1 MRKLSISAD
10 WVGSLLLVL
19 LALNRGIYAYIKYTR
34 DDLVYSGSVI
44 VVEDHWLESILP
56 MNSWAWIWGC
66 IALLTF
72 TGIIVPQINKWIV
85 AIVSSLFTIWGL
97 SALSSPQTTAFIT
110 GSMWIMVSGLV
121 IWGYSRLSPDEVYTE
136 TVDEYIKR
144 RGDD

>member
-19 LALNRGIYAYIKYTR
+19 LALNRCIYAYIKHTR
-34 DDLVYSGSVI
+34 YDLVYTGSVI
-44 VVEDHWLESILP
+44 VEDHWLERILP
-56 MNSWAWIWGC
+56 MHSWTWIWGC
-66 IALLTF
+66 ITLLVF
-72 TGIIVPQINKWIV
+72 TGIIFPKINKWIV

-110 GSMWIMVSGLV
+110 GSMWIIVSSLV

-144 RGDD
+144 RGDE